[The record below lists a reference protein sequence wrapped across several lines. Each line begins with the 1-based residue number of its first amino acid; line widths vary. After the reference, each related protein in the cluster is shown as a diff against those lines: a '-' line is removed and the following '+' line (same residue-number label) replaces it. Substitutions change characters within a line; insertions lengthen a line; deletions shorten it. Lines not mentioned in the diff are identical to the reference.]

1 MYMKQ
6 TSAHVSCILSICDFE
21 CRIFAKLSMP
31 TCWSRQFNGLVRR
44 WQWHKAMIV
53 WRQWRQSLK
62 KDKHWQQWRQSFL
75 KGKGK
80 GKDSIGSE
88 GGRVLP
94 TDKNSMGGSVLPKG
108 KGSMGGSVLPK
119 GKGSMGGVEPAA
131 DRQTDMSDQEAATI
145 PSIPR
150 ANEANWVIVMPI
162 DVSDDDS
169 DVPMLIR

>member
-1 MYMKQ
+1 MSRVF
-6 TSAHVSCILSICDFE
+6 SAFASSYVVL
-21 CRIFAKLSMP
+21 FAKLSMP

-44 WQWHKAMIV
+44 WQWHKAMVV
-53 WRQWRQSLK
+53 WRQCRQSLGK
-62 KDKHWQQWRQSFL
+62 S
-75 KGKGK
+75 KGK

-169 DVPMLIR
+169 EVPMLIR